1 VTRGRAVAATTAVL
15 LLASA
20 GVGWVLIGPKD
31 DDASADKTP
40 SYELASVER
49 RDLRVGTRLS
59 GRWGYGALQPV
70 PIRASGTVTWLPSV
84 GEQANRGDVLLR
96 VDNRPVVLM
105 YGATPAYRPM
115 DAGSHPDPAAT
126 SGGDDQPKKPT
137 SPPKTTPPS
146 VGPDVEQLE
155 LSLSQLGYTGFT
167 VDQEFTEGT
176 AAAVR
181 AWQESLG
188 VPPTG
193 RVDLGDV
200 VFLPGP
206 VRLHPSP
213 QSLGQSVSDSSVQQ
227 SGTERLVTVEAEDAD
242 WAETGVR
249 VDVTLPNRKTVP
261 GRVTAVASGGGNS
274 ESGGTG
280 SEHVSIRLT
289 REYPRVAP
297 GPVEVTYVSARRR
310 DVLTIPV
317 TALVALAEGGY
328 AVELDDG
335 EYVAVEPGL
344 YAEGVVEVAGELK
357 PGTKVRVP
365 R

>member
-1 VTRGRAVAATTAVL
+1 MTRRRAIVAAAVVL
-15 LLASA
+15 LLAGA
-20 GVGWVLIGPKD
+20 MAGWVLIAPAD
-31 DDASADKTP
+31 DHATANRTP
-40 SYELASVER
+40 SYDLASVKR
-49 RDLRVGTRLS
+49 RDLQVGTRLS
-59 GRWGYGALQPV
+59 GRWGYGAQQPI
-70 PIRASGTVTWLPSV
+70 PIHASGTVTWLPST
-84 GEQANRGDVLLR
+84 GEQAGLGDVLLR

-115 DAGSHPDPAAT
+115 DAGSQPEPPPPTDPPN
-126 SGGDDQPKKPT
+126 SKHKPT
-137 SPPKTTPPS
+137 SPPKSTPPS

-155 LSLSQLGYTGFT
+155 RGLSQLGYTGFT
-167 VDQEFTEGT
+167 VDQEFTDGT

-181 AWQESLG
+181 AWQEDLD

-206 VRLHPSP
+206 IRLHPSP

-227 SGTERLVTVEAEDAD
+227 SGTERLVTAAAEDAD

-280 SEHVSIRLT
+280 SEQVSIRLT
-289 REYPRVAP
+289 RDHPRVAP

-310 DVLTIPV
+310 DVLTVPV

-328 AVELDDG
+328 AVELADG
-335 EYVAVEPGL
+335 GYVAIKPGL
-344 YAEGVVEVAGELK
+344 YAEGVVEVTGDLE

-365 R
+365 L